1 MIFVFPCLLTSQ
13 PLALHMAVGD
23 RILVWGLLLLLL
35 FLEPN
40 DILVCVCVSVCVC
53 LCPCVTFFFIHS
65 SFDIHLG

>member
-40 DILVCVCVSVCVC
+40 DILVCVCVRVCVPVSVC
-53 LCPCVTFFFIHS
+53 
-65 SFDIHLG
+65 DIFLYTLII